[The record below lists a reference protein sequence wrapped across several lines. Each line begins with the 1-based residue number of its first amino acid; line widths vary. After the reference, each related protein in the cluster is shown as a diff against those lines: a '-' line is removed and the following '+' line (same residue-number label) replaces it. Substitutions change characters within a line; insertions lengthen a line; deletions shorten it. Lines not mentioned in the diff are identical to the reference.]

1 MRTKKNTINKILLI
15 GLVFV
20 LSMLAVACAEGKA
33 EFDVISD
40 LKKARF
46 EDFGKQT
53 LEKAA
58 NSSMA
63 ELEWSCSA
71 EPVGYDGG
79 IVYEATLSGYS
90 EEYEADISVGFTV
103 TYEYTQMADDPHPYT
118 VSVKWVEVAGNYS
131 EADEDLV
138 YVIDFIYG
146 NLQK

>member
-20 LSMLAVACAEGKA
+20 LSILVVACTEEKA

-40 LKKARF
+40 VKTARF
-46 EDFGKQT
+46 EDFGTQT

-58 NSSMA
+58 NNSMTN
-63 ELEWSCSA
+63 LEWNCST
-71 EPVGYDGG
+71 EPVSFDGG
-79 IVYEATLSGYS
+79 TVYEATLSGYS
-90 EEYEADISVGFTV
+90 EEYEADISIGFTV

-131 EADEDLV
+131 EADEDLL
-138 YVIDFIYG
+138 YVLDFIYG
-146 NLQK
+146 NLS